1 MGAVAGGLRY
11 GLACAATIG
20 GTYGYYSYSTLVSE
34 YEKIVAETNKL
45 RSALKTL
52 QGEQNKKHANAE
64 EKKKKVDMLTELDG
78 I

>member
-1 MGAVAGGLRY
+1 MGAVAAGGLY
-11 GLACAATIG
+11 GLAYAATIG

-64 EKKKKVDMLTELDG
+64 ENKKKIDLLTE
-78 I
+78 